1 MTQIKFKHIDDDG
14 NATTQ
19 KIVSHVE
26 DSGNFIAVRDSD
38 DNLLPMEAAT
48 PSSDS
53 TNNNLVVTK
62 GFVDNL
68 SQDFVSQDDFD
79 NTLVNLFNDYTFVE
93 AVRGIA
99 NENITDI
106 SDLTS
111 YISDGV
117 LIINEVEY
125 AEGDRILLE
134 SQTDKVENGIYQ
146 ISTNQDSFFLAR
158 PSSQDSVEAT
168 GAQVRL
174 FHLLVESLNSYFV
187 VISDSVGEGSA
198 IGTSE
203 IEFQEFALLTNVPQ
217 NGLQHGDN
225 FKILKIDE
233 NYLDFTTIETTDGD
247 GNSSQENKLKVT
259 AINFEADKAT
269 VSELTIGSDKTIKNT
284 IEELS
289 AEETHQ
295 KVLQLQGVSYKLN
308 KEDDDRQHIGFIAQD
323 VEQVFPEFVKQG
335 DIKSVNYSQ
344 MVAVL
349 LESIKH
355 QNNVIKSLEE
365 RIKALE

>member
-1 MTQIKFKHIDDDG
+1 MTQITFKHT
-14 NATTQ
+14 NTTQ
-19 KIVSHVE
+19 KIVSLVE
-26 DSGNFIAVRDSD
+26 DSGNFISVRDND
-38 DNLLPMEAAT
+38 DNPLLMEAAT

-53 TNNNLVVTK
+53 NNTNLVVTR
-62 GFVDNL
+62 GYINNISD
-68 SQDFVSQDDFD
+68 DFVSQDDFD
-79 NTLVNLFNDYTFVE
+79 NKLVNLFNDYTYVDP
-93 AVRGIA
+93 VRGVANGNIA
-99 NENITDI
+99 DI

-111 YISDGV
+111 YTSNGV
-117 LIINEVEY
+117 LTINEVEY
-125 AEGDRILLE
+125 VADDRILLE
-134 SQTDKVENGIYQ
+134 SQTDKVENGVYVVIESQ
-146 ISTNQDSFFLAR
+146 GAFTLAR

-168 GAQVRL
+168 GVQVRS
-174 FHLLVESLNSYFV
+174 FHLLVESLNAYFV
-187 VISDSVGEGSA
+187 VTSDSLGDGSA
-198 IGTSE
+198 IGVSE

-225 FKILKIDE
+225 YKILKIDE
-233 NYLDFTTIETTDGD
+233 NYLNFTTIETTDGD
-247 GNSSQENKLKVT
+247 GNSSQENKLTVT
-259 AINFEADKAT
+259 APNFEAEKTT
-269 VSELTIGSDKTIKNT
+269 VSELTIESDKTIKNS

-295 KVLQLQGVSYKLN
+295 KVLQLQGVTYKLN
-308 KEDDDRQHIGFIAQD
+308 KEDDDRQHIGFIAQE

-355 QNNVIKSLEE
+355 QNNVIKTLEE